1 MNTYT
6 NWMRPQPNGPP
17 GMGGDGGNLQMGQGP
32 QPGAY
37 FGNGTMDSPTPMAMG
52 MMNAPVQQPQPQ
64 FNAGPGM
71 EARSMASPQP
81 VSMTAANTA
90 QFSPRA
96 PMPNGPMGG
105 DTRYSPMAPAPM
117 APPQQFSPMA
127 PAGQPPMQRPMP
139 AQYSPMAPAQQP
151 PGMMMGDRSSFAG
164 GGLYRAQQ
172 RPQFAF
178 NGGNSGGLFGFGGG
192 R

>member
-64 FNAGPGM
+64 FNASPGM
-71 EARSMASPQP
+71 DARAMTPQQP
-81 VSMTAANTA
+81 VSMPAANTA

-105 DTRYSPMAPAPM
+105 DTRYSPMAPAVM
-117 APPQQFSPMA
+117 PPAQSSPIA
-127 PAGQPPMQRPMP
+127 PAPSQPQ
-139 AQYSPMAPAQQP
+139 QYSPMAPAQQP
-151 PGMMMGDRSSFAG
+151 PGMMMGDRSAFAG
-164 GGLYRAQQ
+164 GGMYRA
-172 RPQFAF
+172 RPQFGF
-178 NGGNSGGLFGFGGG
+178 GGGNSGGLFGFGGG